1 MVSNRLRK
9 FGELLFG
16 VRWQTELAKALSVSD
31 RTVRRWLSGDT
42 KVPPSVYEE
51 LKIMLVKRRAA
62 IEEVLIRRY

>member
-1 MVSNRLRK
+1 MAPDRLRK

-16 VRWQTELAKALSVSD
+16 IRWQTELAKALAVSD
-31 RTVRRWLSGDT
+31 RTVRRWLSGDMQ
-42 KVPPSVYEE
+42 VPTGVDEE